1 MGLTVSS
8 FWQRLFGKKSMRIL
22 MGKPA
27 LISHVRE
34 PQNSLWV
41 KDTSVEKFIVGC
53 FSSLVLFCVPSN
65 CFIVCVQL
73 VSMQLERPR
82 YYTKLN

>member
-1 MGLTVSS
+1 
-8 FWQRLFGKKSMRIL
+8 

-65 CFIVCVQL
+65 CFIVCVCSWSRCSWKDHDTIQ
-73 VSMQLERPR
+73 
-82 YYTKLN
+82 T